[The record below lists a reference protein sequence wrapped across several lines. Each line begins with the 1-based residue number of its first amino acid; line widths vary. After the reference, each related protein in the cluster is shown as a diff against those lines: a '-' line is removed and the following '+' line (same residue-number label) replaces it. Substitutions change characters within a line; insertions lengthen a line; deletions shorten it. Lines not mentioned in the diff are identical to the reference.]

1 MTLFTVIFSYTEVM
15 EEKIIIAVLAGTT
28 RLGRKS
34 ISAAQ
39 YVAKLGRGFPN
50 VEIAFVDPAEFTFPN
65 DGNEPD
71 AKDPRYAAITARAD
85 AFFIVT
91 PEYNH
96 GYPGTLK
103 RMLDSEFANYQHKP
117 VAMAG
122 VSNGPWGGVR
132 VCEALLPVLHRTGM
146 VIIQPEVYFPRVQDM
161 FDETGNIQPEF
172 AETQERIILNSY
184 QELIW
189 MARLFKQAQAA

>member
-1 MTLFTVIFSYTEVM
+1 MHD
-15 EEKIIIAVLAGTT
+15 IITIAVLLGTS
-28 RLGRKS
+28 RPLRQ
-34 ISAAQ
+34 SAKAAH
-39 YVAKLGRGFPN
+39 YVAEIGRSFEK
-50 VEIAFVDPAEFTFPN
+50 VEIIFVDPTEFHFPN
-65 DGNEPD
+65 DGNDPEG
-71 AKDPRYAAITARAD
+71 KDPRYTDITAQAD

-103 RMLDSEFANYQHKP
+103 RMIDSEFANYKHKP

-146 VIIQPEVYFPRVQDM
+146 VIIQPEVYFPRVQDI
-161 FDETGNIQPEF
+161 FDENGVIKPEYRERQEQNI
-172 AETQERIILNSY
+172 RDSY
-184 QELIW
+184 EELIW
-189 MARLFKQAQAA
+189 MARLFKQARGQ

>member
-1 MTLFTVIFSYTEVM
+1 M
-15 EEKIIIAVLAGTT
+15 EEKITIAVLSGTT
-28 RLGRKS
+28 RTRRRS
-34 ISAAQ
+34 IAAAR
-39 YVAKLGRGFPN
+39 YVAAIGN
-50 VEIAFVDPAEFTFPN
+50 SYADVEIIFVDPIDFTFPN
-65 DGNEPD
+65 DGEDED
-71 AKDPRYAAITARAD
+71 AKDPKYTDITARAD

-96 GYPGTLK
+96 GYPGSLK
-103 RMLDSEFANYQHKP
+103 RMIDSEFANYRHKP

-161 FDETGNIQPEF
+161 FDEADNIKPEF
-172 AETQERIILNSY
+172 AKRQEKNIRTSY
-184 QELIW
+184 EELIW
-189 MARLFKQAQAA
+189 MARLFKQARKRP

>member
-1 MTLFTVIFSYTEVM
+1 M
-15 EEKIIIAVLAGTT
+15 ESSIVIAVLAGTV
-28 RLGRKS
+28 RPHRQS
-34 ISAAQ
+34 IKAAQ
-39 YVAKLGRGFPN
+39 YVADIGHTYSG
-50 VEIAFVDPAEFTFPN
+50 VEIIFVDPNEFHFPN
-65 DGNEPD
+65 DGNDPEN
-71 AKDPRYAAITARAD
+71 KDPRYTKITAQAD

-103 RMLDSEFANYQHKP
+103 RMLDSEFANYKHKP

-146 VIIQPEVYFPRVQDM
+146 VIIQPEVYFPRVQDT
-161 FDETGNIQPEF
+161 FDETGSIKPEF
-172 AETQERIILNSY
+172 TVLQESNIRKSY
-184 QELIW
+184 DELIW
-189 MARLFKQAQAA
+189 MARLFKRAKA